1 MPQNVFTLRN
11 DGDKIGVYA
20 NEALVNGSTG
30 TQTVVIGPD
39 AATVTLSATMERADV
54 AFASSALTFRVNP
67 DTLLLEVWRGDT
79 IMAAFVN
86 NPETGTVLACTDG
99 GVTAQLVENAAGDV
113 VFQVRAGSETQEL
126 SLGGSRAPLAIAPD
140 ASLASEMA
148 PPTPA
153 PEPPSPKDTL
163 TVQEAW
169 EGLDAGTLTPGEFTV
184 MDTAAHLRD
193 APYVVIACADG
204 VVLRDSVDALVRADG
219 TPTSA
224 ATAALDMAGSVVVAD
239 SLSSLLVSEL
249 PDFGKPTTLLVTG
262 NMRASVNLT
271 DVTVAVAAD
280 AQNELDAFLARTD
293 VFFEAGEKP
302 ERLTIAS
309 YSLRDSVANITG
321 ADSALL
327 NGAEGITLADDMAA
341 VSGAPLSLLGRASA
355 VEVEDSLANMAA
367 ARVST
372 SFLQALVDANASF
385 TATDDPGYG
394 GAVSVDAVGLQSFG
408 LVDGASITLRDSV
421 KEISFFASDAVGTAT
436 ARMNLDIFD
445 GFAGRLNF
453 TGSDGDDCVTVS
465 AQSRVTGGVLE
476 GGGGNDQIRVL
487 GGTFDRISGGEGK
500 NKIYLDPSV
509 GSPPT
514 GASVAVMEGGP
525 EEDTLNAQFSRAG
538 DSVFVNGR
546 GGPDVISLG
555 NASETVAVGVNADL
569 THSNGAYGYGPSGTG
584 DSTATVIKNFT
595 PFSNGTGDKLAL
607 ATHEGFLDGL
617 QLGEVVKQSG
627 TGALAVNR
635 INLHNGSTADTV
647 DQVRRCFHSSSGSGY
662 AFLAK
667 DTEVVLVTNSYDSA
681 HAGDKLLHLW
691 YVKGGPDEGSAGDD
705 LVVLLGSV
713 RFDVPF
719 KSFSI
724 NILTPDCFTT
734 LDSL

>member
-99 GVTAQLVENAAGDV
+99 GVTAQLVENAVGDV
-113 VFQVRAGSETQEL
+113 VFQVRAGSEVQEL
-126 SLGGSRAPLAIAPD
+126 SLDGSRAPLAIAPD
-140 ASLASEMA
+140 ASLASEAA

-193 APYVVIACADG
+193 APYMVIACADG

-385 TATDDPGYG
+385 TATDDPGPVG
-394 GAVSVDAVGLQSFG
+394 SLSADAAALYAFG
-408 LVDGASITLRDSV
+408 RVDGASILLGESV
-421 KEISFFASDAVGTAT
+421 REIHLFASAPVGSST
-436 ARMNLDIFD
+436 RDIMNLDIFE
-445 GFAGRLNF
+445 GFAGTLTF
-453 TGSDGDDCVTVS
+453 TGSDGDDYIS
-465 AQSRVTGGVLE
+465 IDAGSRITGGTLDVGGGTNVITINGGALDRIAAGGDANVKNTIQLNGGTVKAVDGGPGE
-476 GGGGNDQIRVL
+476 DYIELASGTGTSILVNGGGGLDDIHLGDANETVVL
-487 GGTFDRISGGEGK
+487 GD
-500 NKIYLDPSV
+500 
-509 GSPPT
+509 
-514 GASVAVMEGGP
+514 
-525 EEDTLNAQFSRAG
+525 
-538 DSVFVNGR
+538 
-546 GGPDVISLG
+546 
-555 NASETVAVGVNADL
+555 GVDF
-569 THSNGAYGYGPSGTG
+569 TESNGFFFKTDNRS
-584 DSTATVIKNFT
+584 ATLIDNFT
-595 PFSNGTGDKLAL
+595 PFSGGSGDKLAL
-607 ATHEGFLDGL
+607 ALPEGILSGL
-617 QLGEVVKQSG
+617 TLQVNKTSG
-627 TGALAVNR
+627 TGSLAINS
-635 INLHNGSTADTV
+635 INLDGSSGIGAKVEDV
-647 DQVRRCFHSSSGSGY
+647 DGVKALFNSNPGSGY
-662 AFLAK
+662 AFLAEGAE
-667 DTEVVLVTNSYDSA
+667 TILVTKANDSHYDI
-681 HAGDKLLHLW
+681 LHLW
-691 YVKGGPDEGSAGDD
+691 YLRGGTDTGSSKDD
-705 LVVLLGSV
+705 TVVLLGSV
-713 RFDVPF
+713 GL
-719 KSFSI
+719 KGIAETSM
-724 NILTPDCFTT
+724 LTADCFTT

>member
-262 NMRASVNLT
+262 KLSDSVTLT
-271 DVTVAVAAD
+271 NVTVAVAAD

-293 VFFEAGEKP
+293 VFFEAGDKP

-355 VEVEDSLANMAA
+355 VEVEDSLANMAE

-372 SFLQALVDANASF
+372 SFLQALLNANASF

-394 GAVSVDAVGLQSFG
+394 GAVSVDAFGLQSFG

-421 KEISFFASDAVGTAT
+421 REINFFASAPVGMKPSPSTSVN
-436 ARMNLDIFD
+436 MKLDIFD
-445 GFAGRLNF
+445 GFTGTLNF

-465 AQSRVTGGVLE
+465 AQSRITGGVIDA
-476 GGGGNDQIRVL
+476 GDGDNIIDIH
-487 GGTFDRISGGEGK
+487 GGTLDRIAAGEGTY
-500 NKIYLDPSV
+500 NILSLYGGAVSV
-509 GSPPT
+509 
-514 GASVAVMEGGP
+514 VEGTPGK
-525 EEDTLNAQFSRAG
+525 DNIGLSHSRAG
-538 DSVFVNGR
+538 DAIFVNGK
-546 GGPDVISLG
+546 GGPDVISLD

-647 DQVRRCFHSSSGSGY
+647 DQVRRCFHSSFGSGY

>member
-113 VFQVRAGSETQEL
+113 VFQVRAGSEVQEL
-126 SLGGSRAPLAIAPD
+126 SLDGSRAPLAIAPD
-140 ASLASEMA
+140 SSLASEMA
-148 PPTPA
+148 PPTPT
-153 PEPPSPKDTL
+153 PEPPSPKDAL

-239 SLSSLLVSEL
+239 SLSSLLVSDL

-355 VEVEDSLANMAA
+355 VEVEDSLANMAE

-372 SFLQALVDANASF
+372 SFLQALLNANASF

-394 GAVSVDAVGLQSFG
+394 GAVSVDAFGLQSFG
-408 LVDGASITLRDSV
+408 LVDGASIALRDGV
-421 KEISFFASDAVGTAT
+421 REINFFASDAVGTST
-436 ARMNLDIFD
+436 TRMNLDIFD
-445 GFAGRLNF
+445 GFAGTLNF
-453 TGSDGDDCVTVS
+453 TGSDGDDCVTVD

-500 NKIYLDPSV
+500 NQIYLDPSA
-509 GSPPT
+509 GSSKT

-525 EEDTLNAQFSRAG
+525 EEDTLNAQFSRAE
-538 DSVFVNGR
+538 DTILLNGK
-546 GGPDVISLG
+546 GGPDYIYLG
-555 NASETVAVGVNADL
+555 AASETVVVGDGADL
-569 THSNGAYGYGPSGTG
+569 THSNGFYRNTNNKSA
-584 DSTATVIKNFT
+584 AAINAFI
-595 PFSNGTGDKLAL
+595 PFKNGTGDKLAF

-617 QLGEVVKQSG
+617 QLGEMVKQSG
-627 TGALAVNR
+627 TGTLAVNR
-635 INLHNGSTADTV
+635 INLHDGSFADTV
-647 DQVRRCFHSSSGSGY
+647 DEVRGYFRSSSSSGY
-662 AFLAK
+662 AFLAR
-667 DTEVVLVTNSYDSA
+667 DAEVVLVTKSVHDANA
-681 HAGDKLLHLW
+681 LHLW
-691 YVKGGPDEGSAGDD
+691 YIRGGEDAGSADND
-705 LVVLLGSV
+705 LVVLLGTV
-713 RFDVPF
+713 RSGTRAMAPSD
-719 KSFSI
+719 
-724 NILTPDCFTT
+724 LTADCITT

>member
-1 MPQNVFTLRN
+1 MPKNVFTLRN

-113 VFQVRAGSETQEL
+113 VFQVRAGSEVQEL
-126 SLGGSRAPLAIAPD
+126 SLDGSRAPLAIAPD

-193 APYVVIACADG
+193 APYVVIACAGG

-219 TPTSA
+219 TPTST

-262 NMRASVNLT
+262 KLSDSVTLT
-271 DVTVAVAAD
+271 NVTVAVAAD
-280 AQNELDAFLARTD
+280 AQNQLDAFLARTD
-293 VFFEAGEKP
+293 VFFEAGDKP

-309 YSLRDSVANITG
+309 YSLRDSVANITR

-341 VSGAPLSLLGRASA
+341 VSGTPLSLLGRASA
-355 VEVEDSLANMAA
+355 VEVEDSLANIAA

-394 GAVSVDAVGLQSFG
+394 GSLSADAVDLQSFG
-408 LVDGASITLRDSV
+408 LVDGASIALRDSV
-421 KEISFFASDAVGTAT
+421 REINFFASAPVGMKPSPSTSIT
-436 ARMNLDIFD
+436 MKLDIFD
-445 GFAGRLNF
+445 GFTGTLNF

-465 AQSRVTGGVLE
+465 AQSRITGGVIDA
-476 GGGGNDQIRVL
+476 GDGDNIIDIY
-487 GGTFDRISGGEGK
+487 GGTLDRIAAGEGTY
-500 NKIYLDPSV
+500 NILSLYGGAVSV
-509 GSPPT
+509 
-514 GASVAVMEGGP
+514 VEGTPGK
-525 EEDTLNAQFSRAG
+525 DNIGLSNSRAG

-555 NASETVAVGVNADL
+555 NANETVVVGVNADL
-569 THSNGAYGYGPSGTG
+569 TQSNGEFKPVSGNC
-584 DSTATVIKNFT
+584 TATAISNFT

-607 ATHEGFLDGL
+607 ATQEGFLDGL
-617 QLGEVVKQSG
+617 RLGEVIKQNG

-635 INLHNGSTADTV
+635 INLHDGSVADIV
-647 DQVRRCFHSSSGSGY
+647 DQVRDYFHSSSSSGY
-662 AFLAK
+662 AFLAT
-667 DTEVVLVTNSYDSA
+667 DAEVVLVTPSYA
-681 HAGDKLLHLW
+681 NKGGEPRLNLW

-705 LVVLLGSV
+705 LVVLLGTV

-719 KSFSI
+719 PSFSI
-724 NILTPDCFTT
+724 DILTADCFTT

>member
-113 VFQVRAGSETQEL
+113 VFQVRAGSEVQEL
-126 SLGGSRAPLAIAPD
+126 SLDGSRAPLAIAPD
-140 ASLASEMA
+140 ASLASEVA

-193 APYVVIACADG
+193 APYVVIACAGG
-204 VVLRDSVDALVRADG
+204 VVLRDSVEALVRADG
-219 TPTSA
+219 TPSSA

-293 VFFEAGEKP
+293 VFFEAGDKP

-309 YSLRDSVANITG
+309 YSLRDSVAHITG

-394 GAVSVDAVGLQSFG
+394 GSLSADAVDLQSFG
-408 LVDGASITLRDSV
+408 LVDGASIALRDSV
-421 KEISFFASDAVGTAT
+421 REINFFASAPVGMKTST
-436 ARMNLDIFD
+436 SNLLMKLDIFD
-445 GFAGRLNF
+445 GFTGTLNF
-453 TGSDGDDCVTVS
+453 TGSDGDDYVTTS
-465 AQSRVTGGVLE
+465 KQCRITGGVIDA
-476 GGGGNDQIRVL
+476 GDGDNIIDIW
-487 GGTFDRISGGEGK
+487 GGTLDRIAAGEGTY
-500 NKIYLDPSV
+500 NILSLYGGAVSV
-509 GSPPT
+509 
-514 GASVAVMEGGP
+514 VEGTPGK
-525 EEDTLNAQFSRAG
+525 DNIGLSYSKAG

-555 NASETVAVGVNADL
+555 NANETVAVGVNADL
-569 THSNGAYGYGPSGTG
+569 TDSNGAYGYGPSGTG

-724 NILTPDCFTT
+724 DILTADCFTT